1 MNEKVEDIKKN
12 QKLKNIKNHLKE
24 NKVTYCVSIGV
35 GVVAFGAGAL
45 AFGNGVQ
52 IVDSIKIT
60 LVNWKSPHTSQT
72 IMSLPARGNRGI
84 VIVHDQTGK
93 PYASIKQAAEELG
106 ISRSAI
112 QQQLKGL
119 LDSVSGDTF
128 TSLGE
133 NLSEQVKIST

>member
-12 QKLKNIKNHLKE
+12 QKLKNIKNHLKK

-35 GVVAFGAGAL
+35 GIVAFGAGAL

-72 IMSLPARGNRGI
+72 ILIRQGHPGNKVRW
-84 VIVHDQTGK
+84 DQTGELF
-93 PYASIKQAAEELG
+93 ASQQRAAKASGVDAGNLSRHLNGKQAHVNG
-106 ISRSAI
+106 N
-112 QQQLKGL
+112 
-119 LDSVSGDTF
+119 TF
-128 TSLGE
+128 TNLGE
-133 NLSEQVKIST
+133 ATAIA